1 MNEFWT
7 KEKLGKHPQVAE
19 EAARLFKQY
28 AMCPA
33 DKLLARLKESTFKF
47 GNVGPIS
54 WNSLL
59 AKANLDDCLKQDYI
73 KAALKVTTAQPAIG
87 KGEFLFVSLFNNV
100 GFAKDH
106 GDLIDLQTK
115 KKTEVKGIS
124 SALCNGYSS
133 NYRQLLQGPDEYRP
147 LNQEAILNTVFK
159 KFKLSPPSKLD
170 AGACKELE
178 RVVSRDDDALYYVLD
193 AFRNTSASHRP
204 VVESAIANFKNRS
217 KHSLLSTIA
226 AMHLYDYLKTE
237 HTDYFLA
244 VNNNQFMCFTAPTN
258 VYQAASILE
267 YFTIDGWQI
276 GKRGM
281 TVTLK

>member
-7 KEKLGKHPQVAE
+7 SEKLGKHPQVAE

-28 AMCPA
+28 ALCPA
-33 DKLLARLKESTFKF
+33 DKLLARLKESRFKF

-59 AKANLDDCLKQDYI
+59 TKANLDDCLKQDYV

-87 KGEFLFVSLFNNV
+87 KGEFLFVSLFDNV

-115 KKTEVKGIS
+115 KKVEVKGIS

-133 NYRQLLQGPDEYRP
+133 NYRQLTQGPDEYRP

-159 KFKLSPPSKLD
+159 KFKLSPPAKLD
-170 AGACKELE
+170 AGSCKELE
-178 RVVSRDDDALYYVLD
+178 RFASHDDDALYYILD
-193 AFRNTSASHRP
+193 AFRNTAVSRRP
-204 VVESAIANFKNRS
+204 VIESAMANYKNRS
-217 KHSLLSTIA
+217 KHNLLSTIA

>member
-7 KEKLGKHPQVAE
+7 SEKLGKHPQVAE

-28 AMCPA
+28 AICPA
-33 DKLLARLKESTFKF
+33 DKLLARLKESKFKF

-54 WNSLL
+54 WNNLL
-59 AKANLDDCLKQDYI
+59 TKADLDDCLQQDYI

-87 KGEFLFVSLFNNV
+87 KGEFVFVSLFDNI

-115 KKTEVKGIS
+115 KKAEVKGIS
-124 SALCNGYSS
+124 SALCNGYSDK
-133 NYRQLLQGPDEYRP
+133 YRQL
-147 LNQEAILNTVFK
+147 NQAILSAVFRN
-159 KFKLSPPSKLD
+159 FKLSPPGRLD

-178 RVVSRDDDALYYVLD
+178 RFASHSDRELYYILD
-193 AFRNTSASHRP
+193 AFRNTTVSHRP
-204 VVESAIANFKNRS
+204 VVESAMANFKNRTN
-217 KHSLLSTIA
+217 HNLLTTIA
-226 AMHLYDYLKTE
+226 AMHLYDYLRME
-237 HTDYFLA
+237 QTDYLLA
-244 VNNNQFMCFTAPTN
+244 VNNNQFMCFNAPTN